1 MGSTKLNEILGFMN
15 PFSDLLS
22 TIFIVSMVMASI
34 GTVIWLSLSANTTQ
48 WEKNWHGENLDSI
61 NQNLDDEH
69 GSITDLSDAVAT
81 KSEKIAD
88 IIPSM
93 LLVFGLL
100 GTFLGLGMALNHASN
115 VLANISTT
123 GMDSAMSQLL
133 GMMDGLGAKFK
144 TSTWG
149 ILCFITLNIIFNIK
163 GATEKRLAWV
173 IQKVR
178 QEAELKKVEYET
190 KENQKH
196 SDLINAMNHIALTTK
211 ETHITLVKNI
221 VTLFQNHQST
231 TQQNF
236 QMHQDSQHVL
246 FNTMAKTLVENHK
259 DAKQQASDNQTAQQ
273 SLLNTLTK
281 TLVENHKDAKQQAS
295 DSQTAQQSLLNA
307 MTKTLV
313 ENHKDA
319 KQQAN
324 DSQAAQQLLLNAMTK
339 TLVENHKDA
348 KQQASENQNSQKS
361 LLNTITQTLLSN
373 HKDTIEQT
381 QNNLT
386 ILEKN
391 STNSLSELR
400 KIANSNQATQES
412 MQEFVSTIGE
422 SMSSIGDSA
431 TNMAGAAKG
440 MADAAGAV
448 GLSADK
454 LNGVVDHLQSELK
467 EVMGTIKDDLG
478 STIINMGDSFEKN
491 MGDMSTAMSTATNG
505 ISTSVSAL
513 SDSVDKTLVE
523 VTKVI
528 GESMSL
534 QRKSA
539 GEFEVTSTILNS
551 QIGEMTNLVKKLSGD
566 ITSGLSAISANNRRI
581 NAISSNFEQ
590 ITKNNT
596 QLAQE
601 NQELLE
607 NMKSFTNSNNQLFED
622 LTQNLNVVNQ
632 TSQQLA
638 EGNQKILEQFKDLT
652 DASSQFK
659 NKVSDGLE
667 QATQQQLNIYEA
679 LKSNSENNNHLKQN
693 LNNLQQDQQRNTQ
706 AFASLN
712 ESLSKLTH
720 IAEKTQQLI
729 NLTKE
734 SASLES

>member
-1 MGSTKLNEILGFMN
+1 MDSTKLNEILGFMN

-61 NQNLDDEH
+61 NQNLNDEH

-178 QEAELKKVEYET
+178 HEQELKKVEHET

-196 SDLINAMNHIALTTK
+196 SDLIHAMDHIALTTK
-211 ETHITLVKNI
+211 ETHTTLIKNL
-221 VTLFQNHQST
+221 VTLFQNHQRT
-231 TQQNF
+231 TQQHF
-236 QMHQDSQHVL
+236 QMQQDAQRVL
-246 FNTMAKTLVENHK
+246 FNTMT
-259 DAKQQASDNQTAQQ
+259 Q
-273 SLLNTLTK
+273 
-281 TLVENHKDAKQQAS
+281 
-295 DSQTAQQSLLNA
+295 
-307 MTKTLV
+307 TLV

-324 DSQAAQQLLLNAMTK
+324 DNQTAQQSLLSAITK
-339 TLVENHKDA
+339 TLVE
-348 KQQASENQNSQKS
+348 
-361 LLNTITQTLLSN
+361 N

>member
-295 DSQTAQQSLLNA
+295 DSQTAQQS
-307 MTKTLV
+307 
-313 ENHKDA
+313 
-319 KQQAN
+319 
-324 DSQAAQQLLLNAMTK
+324 LLNAMTK